1 MLDIP
6 HGTTVPEMWPV
17 FPNVNNQF
25 NPFQP
30 SVTFHMAVQTKW
42 LVSIWNA
49 TLSWNGLT
57 AGNNDSIPK
66 YLPEKTELYW
76 KTVIFTRLFNKSQ
89 KKKKYYAQQILKPLR
104 RARTILWIYEVLMTF
119 FDPEHFSHC
128 CLSHHSQLSNK
139 NTTFIH

>member
-89 KKKKYYAQQILKPLR
+89 KKKKKIL
-104 RARTILWIYEVLMTF
+104 RATNSKATSQNPYNFMNLWSFNDIFWPRTL
-119 FDPEHFSHC
+119 FS
-128 CLSHHSQLSNK
+128 LLLVSPQSVKQ
-139 NTTFIH
+139 

>member
-49 TLSWNGLT
+49 TLSWNILT

-89 KKKKYYAQQILKPLR
+89 KKKKKKKNKLR
-104 RARTILWIYEVLMTF
+104 ATNSKATSQSPYNFMNLWSFNDIFWPRTL
-119 FDPEHFSHC
+119 FS
-128 CLSHHSQLSNK
+128 LLLVSPQSVKQ
-139 NTTFIH
+139 